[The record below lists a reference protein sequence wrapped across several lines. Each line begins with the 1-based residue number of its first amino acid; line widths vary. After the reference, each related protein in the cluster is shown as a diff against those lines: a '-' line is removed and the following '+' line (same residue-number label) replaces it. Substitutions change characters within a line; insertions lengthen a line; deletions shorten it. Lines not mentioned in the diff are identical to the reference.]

1 MKQTIFNKKESMLE
15 WYNSSLLPGK
25 ESPAGERLQ
34 HKSTFPFFLFPRQT
48 YARLKLDL
56 ERDKGSAAVHIC

>member
-25 ESPAGERLQ
+25 ESPAGERL
-34 HKSTFPFFLFPRQT
+34 HL
-48 YARLKLDL
+48 
-56 ERDKGSAAVHIC
+56 